1 MLAVGADIGFV
12 QQTVALRLL
21 RGNMHTKREFVFILI
36 QIPCVQMQDSRF
48 AFSAEILCNARLH
61 VFRRRAVPDAGCQ
74 KIQHAQTGARIGRA
88 RQREQQRR
96 QHHCPADGDPGHS
109 GILLLLQGSQR
120 VFHPEMK
127 ALRGRLVRILPML
140 DLFSGHFSAPFH
152 ERP

>member
-21 RGNMHTKREFVFILI
+21 RGNMHAEREFFFILI

-48 AFSAEILCNARLH
+48 AFGAEILRNARLH

-96 QHHCPADGDPGHS
+96 QHHRPADGDPGH
-109 GILLLLQGSQR
+109 GGVLLLLQGSQR
-120 VFHPEMK
+120 VFHPDMK
-127 ALRGRLVRILPML
+127 AFRGRLIRIFPML

-152 ERP
+152 GRP